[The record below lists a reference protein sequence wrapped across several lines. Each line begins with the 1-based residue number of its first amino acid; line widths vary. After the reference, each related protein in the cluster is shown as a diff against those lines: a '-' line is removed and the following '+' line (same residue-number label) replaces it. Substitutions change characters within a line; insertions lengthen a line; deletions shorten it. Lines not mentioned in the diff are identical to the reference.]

1 MKIYWAPRRPLST
14 AIIHFRDKR
23 LILQVDNAR
32 SYSDIVLPSAL
43 FCSTKR
49 HCLTEAYICAVTVTL
64 RKNHSSSLRLPPPS
78 STKQKYE
85 RGHGKRLRAIENAW
99 KDMSKGASTR
109 IELAVF
115 SSPGIMYTPIL
126 NFVIICSEKIRG
138 KEFD

>member
-64 RKNHSSSLRLPPPS
+64 RKNHSSSLRLPPPLLH
-78 STKQKYE
+78 E
-85 RGHGKRLRAIENAW
+85 A
-99 KDMSKGASTR
+99 
-109 IELAVF
+109 
-115 SSPGIMYTPIL
+115 
-126 NFVIICSEKIRG
+126 KIRTRTR
-138 KEFD
+138 KTIARDRKRVERYE

>member
-64 RKNHSSSLRLPPPS
+64 RKNHSSSLRPP
-78 STKQKYE
+78 YE
-85 RGHGKRLRAIENAW
+85 A
-99 KDMSKGASTR
+99 
-109 IELAVF
+109 
-115 SSPGIMYTPIL
+115 
-126 NFVIICSEKIRG
+126 KIRTRTR
-138 KEFD
+138 KTIARDRKRVERYE